1 MEITVKDRQTLL
13 DVAIVALG
21 SAAGVFAF
29 VRRNGISLTAR
40 LADGQVLA
48 YDAADI
54 IAPAIRDTYDVR
66 GLSPATDIDSAE
78 YKSLLIATGSSAK
91 RYNDT
96 MADTVT
102 EQPGGTLQV
111 KPLPMPLP
119 DGHRKRTRKYTLH
132 VYFKIRSTTY
142 SHNFNTHYNGKFYTH
157 TLAVA

>member
-111 KPLPMPLP
+111 DPLEEAIADAIAGRPPKKNTEIHL
-119 DGHRKRTRKYTLH
+119 TRI
-132 VYFKIRSTTY
+132 FRNPFDDI
-142 SHNFNTHYNGKFYTH
+142 F
-157 TLAVA
+157 A

>member
-96 MADTVT
+96 IADTVT

-111 KPLPMPLP
+111 DPLEEAIADAIAGRPPKKNTEIHL
-119 DGHRKRTRKYTLH
+119 TRI
-132 VYFKIRSTTY
+132 FQNPFDDI
-142 SHNFNTHYNGKFYTH
+142 F
-157 TLAVA
+157 A

>member
-13 DVAIVALG
+13 DLAIIALG
-21 SAAGVFAF
+21 SVAGVFAF

-40 LADGQVLA
+40 LTDGQVLA

-54 IAPAIRDTYDVR
+54 IAQAIRDTYDVR
-66 GLSPATDIDSAE
+66 GLSPATDIDNTE

-111 KPLPMPLP
+111 DPLEEAIADAIAGRPPKKNTEIHL
-119 DGHRKRTRKYTLH
+119 TRI
-132 VYFKIRSTTY
+132 FQNQFDDI
-142 SHNFNTHYNGKFYTH
+142 F
-157 TLAVA
+157 A